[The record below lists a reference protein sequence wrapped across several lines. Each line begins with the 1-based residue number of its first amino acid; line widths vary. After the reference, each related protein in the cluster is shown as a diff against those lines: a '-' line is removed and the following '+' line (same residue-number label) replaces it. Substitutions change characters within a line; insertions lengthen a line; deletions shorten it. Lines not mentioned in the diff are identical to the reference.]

1 MTRFAR
7 MLAPLLLALT
17 FGLAPSPS
25 RAQPPEEAPV
35 EEESEG
41 NPVPGYLATA
51 IARGAHPVRRG
62 QVGPPLIGSDRRPR
76 LPRP

>member
-7 MLAPLLLALT
+7 MFAPPLLALMFVLT
-17 FGLAPSPS
+17 PAPS

-35 EEESEG
+35 EESEG

-51 IARGAHPVRRG
+51 MLGMLILFIVGKSARR
-62 QVGPPLIGSDRRPR
+62 
-76 LPRP
+76 

>member
-1 MTRFAR
+1 MTRVAR

-17 FGLAPSPS
+17 FALTPSPS

-35 EEESEG
+35 EESEG

-51 IARGAHPVRRG
+51 MIGVFILFVVGKSARR
-62 QVGPPLIGSDRRPR
+62 
-76 LPRP
+76 

>member
-7 MLAPLLLALT
+7 RLAPLLLALT
-17 FGLAPSPS
+17 FAFTPSPS

-35 EEESEG
+35 EEAGEG

-51 IARGAHPVRRG
+51 LLCMLILFIVGKSARR
-62 QVGPPLIGSDRRPR
+62 
-76 LPRP
+76 

>member
-7 MLAPLLLALT
+7 RLAPLVLALT
-17 FGLAPSPS
+17 FAFTPSPS

-35 EEESEG
+35 EESEG

-51 IARGAHPVRRG
+51 LLCMLILFIVGKSARR
-62 QVGPPLIGSDRRPR
+62 
-76 LPRP
+76 

>member
-7 MLAPLLLALT
+7 TTAPLLLALT
-17 FGLAPSPS
+17 FGLTPTPS
-25 RAQPPEEAPV
+25 RAQAPEEAPA

-51 IARGAHPVRRG
+51 LLGMLILFIVGKSARR
-62 QVGPPLIGSDRRPR
+62 
-76 LPRP
+76 